1 MEKELQIAHERIR
14 SVMAD
19 AGTTNSN
26 YEEQMSM
33 MSEHVANM
41 NEKLADKTDQIQVIY
56 IRQQGYKNPKTVPQ
70 GEIF

>member
-14 SVMAD
+14 TVMAD

-56 IRQQGYKNPKTVPQ
+56 VYVLYLYQ
-70 GEIF
+70 